1 MPRGSTEGEPARSA
15 HGQLSPFTMK
25 NKSALSPLELFL
37 GATRDVIYKADVKLI
52 VSSLGKE
59 QI

>member
-1 MPRGSTEGEPARSA
+1 
-15 HGQLSPFTMK
+15 MK
-25 NKSALSPLELFL
+25 NELVLSPLELFL

-59 QI
+59 QVLNTKPFEGPENKKDVNS